1 MQKSGIAHA
10 FPDFFCS
17 LGACEGFIVGW
28 RLSLVA
34 YITGRINFIYSR
46 LGKLFKK

>member
-1 MQKSGIAHA
+1 MAIT
-10 FPDFFCS
+10 
-17 LGACEGFIVGW
+17 LVG
-28 RLSLVA
+28 